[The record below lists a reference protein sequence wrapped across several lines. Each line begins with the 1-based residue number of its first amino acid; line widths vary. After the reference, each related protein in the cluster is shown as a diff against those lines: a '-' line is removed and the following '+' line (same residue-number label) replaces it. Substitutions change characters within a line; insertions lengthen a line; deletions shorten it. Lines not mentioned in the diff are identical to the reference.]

1 MAGENGANDLSNQV
15 QDLSVNPDAAGI
27 FPLAAALVLVNFI
40 YKISAFYL
48 HFTGDADA
56 STTAAERSL
65 LQKVIRRG
73 LVENKNDLEIQR
85 KDPKSPLYSVKSFEA
100 LNLKSQL
107 LKGILYNNL
116 SLHIKKMFNSLFYI
130 FQLNHNRCLCYGI

>member
-1 MAGENGANDLSNQV
+1 M
-15 QDLSVNPDAAGI
+15 
-27 FPLAAALVLVNFI
+27 
-40 YKISAFYL
+40 
-48 HFTGDADA
+48 HFTGDGDA
-56 STTAAERSL
+56 SIATSAAEKSL

-107 LKGILYNNL
+107 LKGIYNISN
-116 SLHIKKMFNSLFYI
+116 
-130 FQLNHNRCLCYGI
+130 

>member
-27 FPLAAALVLVNFI
+27 FPLAAALVLVNFV
-40 YKISAFYL
+40 YKISAVYL

-107 LKGILYNNL
+107 LKGILLYNE
-116 SLHIKKMFNSLFYI
+116 
-130 FQLNHNRCLCYGI
+130 